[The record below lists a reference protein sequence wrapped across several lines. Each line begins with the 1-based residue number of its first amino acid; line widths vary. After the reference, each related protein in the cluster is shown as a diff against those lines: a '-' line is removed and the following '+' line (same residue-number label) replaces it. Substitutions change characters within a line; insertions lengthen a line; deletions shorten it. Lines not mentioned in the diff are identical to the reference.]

1 MVLCAGP
8 EETTRTKAGSGSCPY
23 GTCIL
28 GGEKEIN
35 TEASK
40 ICVKAKCSGGKE
52 QERGIGSIK
61 IEEGHPCEVTCE

>member
-1 MVLCAGP
+1 MQALRKQPGP
-8 EETTRTKAGSGSCPY
+8 KQAVVPALTELAFWVGRQ
-23 GTCIL
+23 
-28 GGEKEIN
+28 EIN